1 MFDID
6 YRPNLWGLA
15 GHAEGFERYVK
26 SDRVSAKL
34 KTVLPD
40 CDLIVGTEE
49 EIMIASGADDVLG
62 ALKAIRALSHGDD
75 RAEARRHGLHRL

>member
-1 MFDID
+1 MK
-6 YRPNLWGLA
+6 
-15 GHAEGFERYVK
+15 E
-26 SDRVSAKL
+26 
-34 KTVLPD
+34 TLPD

-62 ALKAIRALSHGDD
+62 ALKAIRALTTSDH